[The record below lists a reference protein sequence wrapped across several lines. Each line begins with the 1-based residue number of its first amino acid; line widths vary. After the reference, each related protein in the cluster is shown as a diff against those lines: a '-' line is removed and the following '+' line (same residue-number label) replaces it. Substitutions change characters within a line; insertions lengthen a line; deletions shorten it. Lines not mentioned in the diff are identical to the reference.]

1 MSMSASSAER
11 FREYAADCM
20 QKATGAPTPEDKN
33 LLLNM
38 ALAWVR
44 LAHQSQTRAASAD
57 GARRTSSSP
66 DGGEPGLPPN

>member
-1 MSMSASSAER
+1 MSMSSSTAER
-11 FREYAADCM
+11 FREYAADCV

-44 LAHQSQTRAASAD
+44 LAHQSQTIAALADGVRRASA
-57 GARRTSSSP
+57 SH
-66 DGGEPGLPPN
+66 DGGEADLPPH